1 MQLIEFLNQPLNQ
14 MQHVLLKRIGN
25 SPLNH
30 LLVAKA
36 SWKLTFVDQ
45 EQVLFNEQ
53 PVAFNQ
59 FVSQWTDFESKLVKF
74 LKTLKTKLK
83 WDQVEFEVD
92 LISLLAS
99 SRFDRGLRINLL
111 GQIKQKQ
118 SNYWF
123 DTSFTFDPNES
134 LNDLVVE
141 VFVNY
146 HQNFVKKTE
155 RLLAMKHLN
164 LWNLNQAIRLDSS
177 SIVRDHYDE
186 DDWSYHQGLC
196 YDFNTQYLNLISL
209 DQQKEIKT
217 FDNCYNSFN
226 CQILGLIK
234 YVLTNQEGIK

>member
-14 MQHVLLKRIGN
+14 KQQALLKQIDN
-25 SPLNH
+25 SQLNQ
-30 LLVAKA
+30 LLVAKW

-45 EQVLFNEQ
+45 EQVLFNER
-53 PVAFNQ
+53 PLAFDQ
-59 FVSQWTDFESKLVKF
+59 FISQWTNFESKLVKF

-83 WDQVEFEVD
+83 WDQVEFGVD
-92 LISLLAS
+92 LTSLIAS
-99 SRFDRGLRINLL
+99 SHFDYGLRINLM

-123 DTSFTFDPNES
+123 DTSFTFNPNES

-141 VFVNY
+141 TFVNY
-146 HQNFVKKTE
+146 HQNFVKKIE

-164 LWNLNQAIRLDSS
+164 LWNLNQAIRLDSG
-177 SIVRDHYDE
+177 SIVRDYDDE

-196 YDFNTQYLNLISL
+196 YDFDTQYLNLISL

-217 FDNCYNSFN
+217 FDNCHNSFN

-234 YVLTNQEGIK
+234 YVLTNQEGVK